1 VAKKERDPIIES
13 PSAAGA
19 LGKVFSKDAKN
30 RAFDQLK
37 TRFVVAPPLSWKM
50 PPLLPIFP
58 AETLL
63 DVEHSGLY
71 EISGLGLPPQLSQP
85 KFPGCVPL

>member
-1 VAKKERDPIIES
+1 
-13 PSAAGA
+13 
-19 LGKVFSKDAKN
+19 VFSKDPKN
-30 RAFDQLK
+30 RVFDQLK
-37 TRFVVAPPLSWKM
+37 TRFVVALPLNWKM

-71 EISGLGLPPQLSQP
+71 EISGLRLDQL
-85 KFPGCVPL
+85 KAGPGKTRLQIESKRDN